1 MLLQKNV
8 YGKLVAKVNNID
20 TSGFVLKPNLTQRNQ
35 NFKKIPDCSGLIEK
49 QTILP
54 KLLTKNKISS
64 ISGLATYAALNEV
77 ENKTLVVSNVIK
89 KQIMKQKLVKLKRTS
104 LTIIMINIFLLQNLI
119 SLQEKFLMQD
129 QYEQTQYERQILT
142 LKY

>member
-49 QTILP
+49 QAILP

-129 QYEQTQYERQILT
+129 QYEQTQ
-142 LKY
+142 

>member
-129 QYEQTQYERQILT
+129 QYEQTQ
-142 LKY
+142 

>member
-104 LTIIMINIFLLQNLI
+104 LTIIVINIFLLQNLI

-129 QYEQTQYERQILT
+129 QYEQTQ
-142 LKY
+142 

>member
-20 TSGFVLKPNLTQRNQ
+20 TSGFVLKPNLTQINQ

-129 QYEQTQYERQILT
+129 QYEQTQKDRF
-142 LKY
+142 

>member
-89 KQIMKQKLVKLKRTS
+89 KQIMKQKLMKLKRTS

-129 QYEQTQYERQILT
+129 QYEQTQ
-142 LKY
+142 